1 MKTISIALKDLQILF
16 KDRGAL
22 FQLFIL
28 PLLFIMVFSG
38 ALGAIGSSGKSGEV
52 TLPTLGVVSLD
63 EGEAAAFLLNKIK
76 EDGSFLVQSL
86 PATEAQSQLDDN
98 KVVAVLAIPAGFTA
112 GIQQSKPVSL
122 VITTGKNSDPQ
133 IVEAA
138 RLVVESIAAD
148 MTLESQIIAS
158 LQQMGDMQAT
168 APEQYQVFSTERV
181 LAQARSQFETAQVRP
196 LINIIQSVPQQ
207 EEEQE
212 VTPDLSLSAVP
223 GFTVLFVF
231 LAGQTT
237 ARSIYDEKK
246 IGSFRRL
253 VAAPINKAQ
262 LLVGKILPNFII
274 ALIQIAVIFAFG
286 AFGLRLM
293 GLTPLPIEN
302 APLGAVLVAIL
313 LALCSSAFGIT
324 IASLARTENQIAGI
338 STLLLWG
345 MGLLGGCLVPLF
357 VLERFI
363 GPLAMIVP
371 HYWANKA
378 LDDLLIRGLGL
389 ADIYLSLVMLGVFSL
404 IFFAI
409 GLWRFDFE
417 R

>member
-38 ALGAIGSSGKSGEV
+38 ALSAIGGGNEEQV
-52 TLPTLGVVSLD
+52 ALPNLAVVDLD
-63 EGEAAAFLLNKIK
+63 GGEAAMFLINKIQ
-76 EDGSFLVQSL
+76 EDGSFSVQSL
-86 PATEAQSQLDDN
+86 TVSDVQSQLDEN
-98 KVVAVLAIPAGFTA
+98 KVVAVLTIPAGFT
-112 GIQQSKPVSL
+112 GGVQGSTPVTL
-122 VITTGKNSDPQ
+122 VIATGKNADPQ
-133 IVEAA
+133 IVEAM

-168 APEQYQVFSTERV
+168 APEQFQVFSTQRV

-196 LINIIQSVPQQ
+196 LIKIVQSVPQQ
-207 EEEQE
+207 EEQE
-212 VTPDLSLSAVP
+212 ETPDLSLSAVP
-223 GFTVLFVF
+223 GFTILFVF

-246 IGSFRRL
+246 VGSFRRL
-253 VAAPINKAQ
+253 SAAPINKVQ

-286 AFGLRLM
+286 AFGLKAM
-293 GLTPLPIEN
+293 GLTPLPIGR
-302 APLGAVLVAIL
+302 APIGAILVAIL
-313 LALCSSAFGIT
+313 LALCSTAFGIL
-324 IASLARTENQIAGI
+324 IASLARTENQIGGI

-357 VLERFI
+357 ILERFI
-363 GPLAMIVP
+363 GPFAMIVP

>member
-1 MKTISIALKDLQILF
+1 
-16 KDRGAL
+16 
-22 FQLFIL
+22 
-28 PLLFIMVFSG
+28 
-38 ALGAIGSSGKSGEV
+38 
-52 TLPTLGVVSLD
+52 
-63 EGEAAAFLLNKIK
+63 
-76 EDGSFLVQSL
+76 
-86 PATEAQSQLDDN
+86 
-98 KVVAVLAIPAGFTA
+98 
-112 GIQQSKPVSL
+112 
-122 VITTGKNSDPQ
+122 
-133 IVEAA
+133 
-138 RLVVESIAAD
+138 
-148 MTLESQIIAS
+148 
-158 LQQMGDMQAT
+158 
-168 APEQYQVFSTERV
+168 
-181 LAQARSQFETAQVRP
+181 
-196 LINIIQSVPQQ
+196 
-207 EEEQE
+207 
-212 VTPDLSLSAVP
+212 
-223 GFTVLFVF
+223 
-231 LAGQTT
+231 
-237 ARSIYDEKK
+237 
-246 IGSFRRL
+246 

>member
-38 ALGAIGSSGKSGEV
+38 ALSAIGGGSEEQV
-52 TLPTLGVVSLD
+52 ALPNLGVVDLD
-63 EGEAAAFLLNKIK
+63 GGEAALFLINKIQ

-86 PATEAQSQLDDN
+86 PATDVQSQLDEN
-98 KVVAVLAIPAGFTA
+98 KVVAVVTIPADFTA
-112 GIQQSKPVSL
+112 GVQQSTPVTL
-122 VITTGKNSDPQ
+122 VIAPGKNSDPQ

-138 RLVVESIAAD
+138 RLVIESIAAD
-148 MTLESQIIAS
+148 MTLESQILAS
-158 LQQMGDMQAT
+158 LKQMGDMQAT
-168 APEQYQVFSTERV
+168 APEQYQVFSTQRV
-181 LAQARSQFETAQVRP
+181 LAQAHSQFVTAQARP
-196 LINIIQSVPQQ
+196 LINIVQTVPQQ
-207 EEEQE
+207 EQQQA

-223 GFTVLFVF
+223 GFTILFVF

-262 LLVGKILPNFII
+262 LLLGKILPNFVI

-286 AFGLRLM
+286 AFGLRLLGM
-293 GLTPLPIEN
+293 TPLPIEK
-302 APLGAVLVAIL
+302 APIGALLVAIL
-313 LALCSSAFGIT
+313 LALCSSAFGIL
-324 IASLARTENQIAGI
+324 IAAIAKTENQIAGL

-389 ADIYLSLVMLGVFSL
+389 ADVWLSLVMLGVFTL

-409 GLWRFDFE
+409 GLWRFDFD

>member
-38 ALGAIGSSGKSGEV
+38 ALSAIGGGSEEQV
-52 TLPTLGVVSLD
+52 ALPNLAVVDLD
-63 EGEAAAFLLNKIK
+63 GSEAARFLINKIQ
-76 EDGSFLVQSL
+76 EDGSFSVQSL
-86 PATEAQSQLDDN
+86 TVSDVQSQLDEN
-98 KVVAVLAIPAGFTA
+98 KVVAVLTIPAGFT
-112 GIQQSKPVSL
+112 GGVQGSTPVTL
-122 VITTGKNSDPQ
+122 VIATGKNADPQ
-133 IVEAA
+133 IVEAM

-168 APEQYQVFSTERV
+168 APEQFQVFSTQRV

-196 LINIIQSVPQQ
+196 LIKIVQSVPQQ
-207 EEEQE
+207 EEQE
-212 VTPDLSLSAVP
+212 ETPDLSLSAVP
-223 GFTVLFVF
+223 GFTILFVF

-246 IGSFRRL
+246 VGSFRRL
-253 VAAPINKAQ
+253 SAAPINKVQ

-286 AFGLRLM
+286 AFGLKAM
-293 GLTPLPIEN
+293 GLTPLPIGR
-302 APLGAVLVAIL
+302 APIGAILVAIL
-313 LALCSSAFGIT
+313 LALCSTAFGIL
-324 IASLARTENQIAGI
+324 IASLARTENQIGGI

-357 VLERFI
+357 ILERFI
-363 GPLAMIVP
+363 GPFAMIVP

>member
-38 ALGAIGSSGKSGEV
+38 ALSAIGGGSEEQV
-52 TLPTLGVVSLD
+52 TLPNLGVIDLD
-63 EGEAAAFLLNKIK
+63 GGEAAMFLINKIQ
-76 EDGSFLVQSL
+76 EDGSYSVQSL
-86 PATEAQSQLDDN
+86 TVSDVQSQLDEN
-98 KVVAVLAIPAGFTA
+98 KVVAVLTVPAGFT
-112 GIQQSKPVSL
+112 GGVQGSMPVTL
-122 VITTGKNSDPQ
+122 VITTGTNADPQ
-133 IVEAA
+133 IVDAM

-168 APEQYQVFSTERV
+168 APEQFQVFSTERV

-196 LINIIQSVPQQ
+196 LIKIVQSVPQQ
-207 EEEQE
+207 EEQE
-212 VTPDLSLSAVP
+212 ETPDLSLSAVP
-223 GFTVLFVF
+223 GFTILFVF
-231 LAGQTT
+231 LTGQTT

-246 IGSFRRL
+246 VGSFRRL
-253 VAAPINKAQ
+253 AAAPINKVQ
-262 LLVGKILPNFII
+262 LLAGKILPNFII

-286 AFGLRLM
+286 AFGLKAM
-293 GLTPLPIEN
+293 GLTPLPIGR
-302 APLGAVLVAIL
+302 APIGAILVAIL
-313 LALCSSAFGIT
+313 LALCSTAFGIL
-324 IASLARTENQIAGI
+324 IAGLARTENQIGGI

-357 VLERFI
+357 ILERFI
-363 GPLAMIVP
+363 GPFAMIVP

-389 ADIYLSLVMLGVFSL
+389 ADNYLSLVMLGVFSL
-404 IFFAI
+404 IFFAV

>member
-38 ALGAIGSSGKSGEV
+38 ALSAIGGGSEEQV
-52 TLPTLGVVSLD
+52 TLPNLGVIDLD
-63 EGEAAAFLLNKIK
+63 GGEAAMFLINKIQ
-76 EDGSFLVQSL
+76 EDGSYSVQSL
-86 PATEAQSQLDDN
+86 TVSDVQSQLDEN
-98 KVVAVLAIPAGFTA
+98 KVVAVLTGPAGFT
-112 GIQQSKPVSL
+112 GGVQGSMPVTL
-122 VITTGKNSDPQ
+122 VITTGTNADPQ
-133 IVEAA
+133 IVDAM

-181 LAQARSQFETAQVRP
+181 LAQARSQFETAQARP

-207 EEEQE
+207 DKEQE
-212 VTPDLSLSAVP
+212 ATPDLSLSAVP
-223 GFTVLFVF
+223 GFTILFVF

-274 ALIQIAVIFAFG
+274 ALIQLAVIFAFG
-286 AFGLRLM
+286 AFGLKAM
-293 GLTPLPIEN
+293 GLTPLPIGR
-302 APLGAVLVAIL
+302 APIGAILVAIL
-313 LALCSSAFGIT
+313 LALCSTAFGIL
-324 IASLARTENQIAGI
+324 IAGLARTENQIGGI

-357 VLERFI
+357 ILEGFI
-363 GPLAMIVP
+363 GPLSMLVP
-371 HYWANKA
+371 
-378 LDDLLIRGLGL
+378 
-389 ADIYLSLVMLGVFSL
+389 
-404 IFFAI
+404 
-409 GLWRFDFE
+409 
-417 R
+417 